1 MVSGNVVNAAAR
13 IEVLNKEF
21 GTTILVTE
29 ATTAGARAGFD
40 IADGAHKTMRARS
53 KLTMLF
59 VVTVLVSVS

>member
-29 ATTAGARAGFD
+29 ATIVGARAGFNV
-40 IADGAHKTMRARS
+40 ADGARETMRGRS

-59 VVTVLVSVS
+59 VVTVPVSVP